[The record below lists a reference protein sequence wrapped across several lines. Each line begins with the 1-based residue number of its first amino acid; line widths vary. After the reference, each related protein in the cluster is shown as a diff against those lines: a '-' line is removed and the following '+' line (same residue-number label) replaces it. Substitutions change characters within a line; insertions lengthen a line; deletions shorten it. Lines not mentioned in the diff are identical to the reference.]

1 MSVQIARDVFTRSTL
16 PLSAARTVGAGW
28 AGYARAARARGA
40 SPWEVATDMTRW
52 VRVVSVREKPQWTHA
67 HDVVRE
73 WPVARL
79 LDFSESAETGLVPTL
94 VIPPQAGHASTVVDH
109 DAGQSQMI
117 TLRSAGLSSIYCLDW
132 LGASRETTQTGA
144 QDYLQIIAESVELL
158 GGRVNLVGDC
168 QGGWLAT
175 IYAALH
181 PEQINTLTVAG
192 APIDCHAG
200 STMVQ
205 HLSRATPDRAQE
217 AMYRALVRVQ
227 GGVHRG
233 RSQLA
238 FFKMLDPLGELE
250 RTMAVLPRIHDPA
263 AVQRH
268 IRFTNWFE
276 WTQDMPGAFYL
287 WAVTQLFAA
296 NRLARGQLVIDGQRV
311 DLTRIDCPL
320 FLIAGSRDHI
330 TPAAQVL
337 ALAGLVGT
345 RPESITTRVVESGHI
360 GLFMG
365 RESLDGHWARL
376 MARVRELS
384 TERDGLPGE
393 PGLKDGWRPLNC
405 RTGPTERD
413 WAARQDRRIAVD

>member
-1 MSVQIARDVFTRSTL
+1 M
-16 PLSAARTVGAGW
+16 GAGW
-28 AGYARAARARGA
+28 AGYARTARARGV
-40 SPWEVATDMTRW
+40 SPWEVATDLTRW
-52 VRVVSVREKPQWTHA
+52 VRVVNVREKPQWTHP
-67 HDVVRE
+67 HEVRRE

-79 LDFSESAETGLVPTL
+79 LDFSEPADAGLVPTL

-109 DAGQSQMI
+109 DAGQSQII
-117 TLRSAGLSSIYCLDW
+117 TLRSAGLAGIYCLDW
-132 LGASRETTQTGA
+132 LGATRETRHTGV
-144 QDYLQIIAESVELL
+144 QDYLQIIAESIELL

-192 APIDCHAG
+192 APIDCRAG
-200 STMVQ
+200 STLVQ
-205 HLSRATPDRAQE
+205 HLSRATPYRVQKVI
-217 AMYRALVRVQ
+217 YRALVRAQ

-250 RTMAVLPRIHDPA
+250 RTMAVLPRIHDTT

-276 WTQDMPGAFYL
+276 WTQDLPGAFYL
-287 WAVTQLFAA
+287 WAVTHLFAA
-296 NRLARGQLVIDGQRV
+296 NELARGKLVIDGARV

-320 FLIAGSRDHI
+320 FLIAGSRDQI
-330 TPAAQVL
+330 TPAPQVL
-337 ALAGLVGT
+337 ALAGMVGT
-345 RPESITTRVVESGHI
+345 PPGSITTRVVDSGHI

-365 RESLDGHWARL
+365 RDTLEGHWAPL
-376 MARVRELS
+376 MAKVRVLS
-384 TERDGLPGE
+384 T
-393 PGLKDGWRPLNC
+393 RPQPV
-405 RTGPTERD
+405 G
-413 WAARQDRRIAVD
+413 